1 MSDTHAI
8 KKGDWVV
15 LQSGKIEQ
23 AERDY
28 SPQWVDSVWTTKEVA
43 EIRSGIVKH
52 DQRTTLLTPQAIADQ
67 ALMVLEEELSK
78 SRKELLEE
86 LNK

>member
-1 MSDTHAI
+1 MSDAHAI

-15 LQSGKIEQ
+15 LHSGKIEQ
-23 AERDY
+23 AEKDY
-28 SPQWVDSVWTTKEVA
+28 LPQWVDSVWTSKEVA

-52 DQRTTLLTPQAIADQ
+52 DQRTTLLTPQAVADQ
-67 ALMVLEEELSK
+67 ALMVWEAELSK

>member
-15 LQSGKIEQ
+15 LQSGNIQQ

-28 SPQWVDSVWTTKEVA
+28 SPQWVDSVWTSKEVA

-52 DQRTTLLTPQAIADQ
+52 DQRTTLLTPQSIADQ

-78 SRKELLEE
+78 SRKKLLEE